1 MLNDE
6 FINFYYRM
14 VEERNNNDDAKVKSW
29 ATVYAFSSFFWKK
42 LIKHG
47 YAAAKKFIKFNPLK
61 YDLILL
67 PIHLPAGVGH
77 WVLLVVGVY

>member
-1 MLNDE
+1 MIHDN
-6 FINFYYRM
+6 FINFYFRM
-14 VEERNNNDDAKVKSW
+14 VEVRNNNKDVKVKSW
-29 ATVYAFSSFFWKK
+29 ATVYAFQSLFWDK
-42 LIKHG
+42 LINDG
-47 YAAAKKFIKFNPLK
+47 YAAAKKWIKFNPLD